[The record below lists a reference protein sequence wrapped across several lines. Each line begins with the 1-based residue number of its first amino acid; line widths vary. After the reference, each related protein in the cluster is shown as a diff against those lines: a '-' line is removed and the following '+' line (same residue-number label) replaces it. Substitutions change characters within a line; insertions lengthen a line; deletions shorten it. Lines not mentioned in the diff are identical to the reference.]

1 MAGITITEPIAR
13 TKSTYGAQEALTQ
26 VASEGVLCD
35 VGSVGVVDA
44 EYDEAMKTGLGAFIL
59 ANELKAALNTHAA
72 SGTAH
77 TTTVDNVNFPITE
90 ADASTA
96 ALFYTLL
103 SALILAYG
111 LHDDDAELGVGWAYH
126 AAQEAEDHSLASTTI
141 TTQDEAIAVLN
152 DLKAKANAHIADL
165 TAHGAATVLVVSED
179 AHLRKDVLDVPT
191 VW

>member
-1 MAGITITEPIAR
+1 MAGIVITEPVAR

-26 VASEGVLCD
+26 VPSEGVLCD

-44 EYDEAMKTGLGAFIL
+44 EYDEAMKTGIGVYTLV
-59 ANELKAALNTHAA
+59 NELKARLNTHAA

-77 TTTVDNVNFPITE
+77 TTAVDNVNFPVSD
-90 ADASTA
+90 ADATTPA
-96 ALFYTLL
+96 TFYTLL
-103 SALILAYG
+103 AALILAYG
-111 LHDDDAELGVGWAYH
+111 LHDDDAELGVGWSYH

-141 TTQDEAIAVLN
+141 TTQDEAVAVLN
-152 DLKAKANAHIADL
+152 DLKVKANAHIADT
-165 TAHGAATVLVVSED
+165 TAHGVATALATSAD